1 MLAPRWRFLPSL
13 DKWRG
18 ITRAQARG
26 DALAGLSVAAVALP
40 VGLAYASMMGLP
52 PASGLW
58 AAIAGM
64 LGYAFFG
71 ASRTLIV
78 GPDTATCT
86 LIAATLTGMALVSPE
101 ERLGAAAGMA
111 LVVGLGC
118 LAARVFRLGALANLL
133 SRPVLVGYMAGVAI
147 TLAGSQLGSITG
159 AGSRPHDLLRPFAEV
174 SRLITQAHWPTFIF
188 GLACCAFLVVLRR
201 WRPTW
206 PAPILLVALACLL
219 SWLFHFPGLGI
230 AVVGDIPAGLP
241 GLALPERVHDVDAL
255 LMGAAGVLLV
265 SFSSGIVTAR
275 SFAARTGE
283 NVEPNREL
291 LGFGAANIAS
301 GLFQG
306 FVVTGADSRTAV
318 GLAAGA
324 SSPVTS
330 VVAALALALVV
341 SLATGVLYW
350 LPQPAL
356 AAILLLAALHL
367 FDWRAFATLARI
379 SRTELAFA
387 VLATVGVVAY
397 GVLTGVV
404 VAVTA
409 TLMYVMYVTA
419 TPRDALLGRLPGDTA
434 LCKLHLNPTATPVA
448 HTVVWLFESSIWF
461 FNADAFRRRAREVLA
476 LAAGAQ
482 WFVLDAEAMTHADA
496 DAVEAL
502 TRLKQEVE
510 ARGMMLLL
518 AGGHGAFRMALDRSG
533 LADAIGRDRIF
544 VTPEQAVDAIEAGR
558 FGAPR
563 NGAIVPDLNAP

>member
-1 MLAPRWRFLPSL
+1 MMIPASIWRFLPGT

-18 ITRAQARG
+18 ITPAQARG

-40 VGLAYASMMGLP
+40 VGLAYATLMGV
-52 PASGLW
+52 PAAAGLW

-64 LGYAFFG
+64 LGYALFG

-86 LIAATLTGMALVSPE
+86 LIAATLTGMAIVAPE
-101 ERLGAAAGMA
+101 ERLAAAAGMA

-118 LAARVFRLGALANLL
+118 LAARLFRLGALANLL

-147 TLAGSQLGSITG
+147 TLAGAQFAALTGVGPRGS
-159 AGSRPHDLLRPFAEV
+159 DLLRPFAEV
-174 SRLITQAHWPTFIF
+174 SRLVTQVHWPTLVF
-188 GLACCAFLVVLRR
+188 GLLCVAFLAALRLTRPR
-201 WRPTW
+201 WPG
-206 PAPILLVALACLL
+206 PILLVAISCLV
-219 SWLFHFPGLGI
+219 SWLLNFPALGI

-241 GLALPERVHDVDAL
+241 ALHLPERMHDVDAL

-283 NVEPNREL
+283 TVDPNREL
-291 LGFGAANIAS
+291 VGFGAANIAA

-318 GLAAGA
+318 GLSAGA
-324 SSPVTS
+324 RSPLTS

-341 SLATGVLYW
+341 SVATGVLYW
-350 LPQPAL
+350 LPQAAL

-379 SRTELAFA
+379 SRAELAFA
-387 VLATVGVVAY
+387 VLATVGVVFY

-434 LCKLHLNPTATPVA
+434 LCKLHLNPTAKPVPG
-448 HTVVWLFESSIWF
+448 TVVWLFESSIWF
-461 FNADAFRRRAREVLA
+461 FNADAFRRRAREVMVLGQ
-476 LAAGAQ
+476 GAR

-496 DAVEAL
+496 DAIDAL
-502 TRLKQEVE
+502 TQLRNEVE
-510 ARGMMLLL
+510 ARGMTLLL
-518 AGGHGAFRMALDRSG
+518 AGGHGNFRMALDRSG

-544 VTPEQAVDAIEAGR
+544 LTPEQAVEAVEAGR
-558 FGAPR
+558 YGRAEDLAFDQSAP
-563 NGAIVPDLNAP
+563 